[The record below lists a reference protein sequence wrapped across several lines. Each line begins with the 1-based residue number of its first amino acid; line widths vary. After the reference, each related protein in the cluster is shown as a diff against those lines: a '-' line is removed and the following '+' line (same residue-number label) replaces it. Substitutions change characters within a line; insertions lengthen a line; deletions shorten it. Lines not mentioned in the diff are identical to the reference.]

1 MSMLRVFFLLRSY
14 LRFVFESFRN
24 LVYGRV
30 FNVYATRVFF
40 AEGLT
45 YDSFLVKTVPRFFKK
60 DACFHGS
67 DLTVLQ
73 LVSLLITSGNQKKS

>member
-1 MSMLRVFFLLRSY
+1 MKIEGFIYSEMMSML
-14 LRFVFESFRN
+14 
-24 LVYGRV
+24 
-30 FNVYATRVFF
+30 RVFF

-73 LVSLLITSGNQKKS
+73 LVS